1 MEKDEDWV
9 LLGESDSDAD
19 TMRFVDGSGSET
31 DNGSEMSFTM
41 VQIGGRCAAAD
52 IDDAAAETPIG
63 GENEEEEEETED
75 DDDYFDLN
83 LQALAGGETSLKDDP
98 DDCFDLDLVAG
109 LLGIGSPEAESV
121 RAHCAK
127 IDTESEDDEH
137 PEELPRANSY
147 DDIDTETTCSDAS
160 TGSDDDYEY
169 DTDEH
174 PDHDEFVRAGL
185 DDIDTE
191 SFYTQSSDA
200 AGSDYNYDDDTVGSA
215 DAVGS
220 EDEGDADEQQPDDH
234 EMLRAGCADDGIG
247 TGQRLVTTP
256 GFYDAAAA
264 QSFSCS
270 RPRGGL
276 AMGYRDLSRQ
286 LQMLA
291 FESSLAMAPDPALNS
306 GECHDT
312 GSSASTESDGT
323 ESSDAE
329 RTGRHRVTL
338 AEISGDVVAQSGC
351 WSYNDRLAMGHN
363 DVLSRQLQMLA
374 FESSIAMPPRGLVS
388 CDDTET
394 SASTESSDGDTES
407 SDEEDTESSDVSESD
422 EEDTESSDMSK
433 SDEQDT
439 ESSDA
444 AMERRALIRWRAMTT
459 SRRHGMLWSREG
471 AHNNDGSEN
480 FGAEGRNDHD
490 DEDTENSDTES
501 DEEDTES
508 SSVAESDQEDTESSD
523 AAMERSALMRWR
535 AMTTSRHHGML
546 WCREGAHNNDEFGKF
561 CTEGSSNHDED
572 IENSDTKSDEED
584 TESSD
589 AAMERRALM
598 RWRAMTT
605 SRHHGMLWR
614 CEGAHNNDESEK
626 FCAEGSSNHDDDD
639 IENSDTKRATMRTK
653 RAPTP

>member
-1 MEKDEDWV
+1 
-9 LLGESDSDAD
+9 
-19 TMRFVDGSGSET
+19 
-31 DNGSEMSFTM
+31 
-41 VQIGGRCAAAD
+41 
-52 IDDAAAETPIG
+52 
-63 GENEEEEEETED
+63 
-75 DDDYFDLN
+75 
-83 LQALAGGETSLKDDP
+83 
-98 DDCFDLDLVAG
+98 
-109 LLGIGSPEAESV
+109 
-121 RAHCAK
+121 
-127 IDTESEDDEH
+127 
-137 PEELPRANSY
+137 
-147 DDIDTETTCSDAS
+147 
-160 TGSDDDYEY
+160 
-169 DTDEH
+169 
-174 PDHDEFVRAGL
+174 
-185 DDIDTE
+185 
-191 SFYTQSSDA
+191 
-200 AGSDYNYDDDTVGSA
+200 
-215 DAVGS
+215 
-220 EDEGDADEQQPDDH
+220 
-234 EMLRAGCADDGIG
+234 
-247 TGQRLVTTP
+247 
-256 GFYDAAAA
+256 
-264 QSFSCS
+264 
-270 RPRGGL
+270 
-276 AMGYRDLSRQ
+276 
-286 LQMLA
+286 
-291 FESSLAMAPDPALNS
+291 
-306 GECHDT
+306 
-312 GSSASTESDGT
+312 
-323 ESSDAE
+323 
-329 RTGRHRVTL
+329 
-338 AEISGDVVAQSGC
+338 
-351 WSYNDRLAMGHN
+351 MGHN

-605 SRHHGMLWR
+605 HKKSDDEDKESSDAVMERRARMRWRAMTMSRHPGMLWR
-614 CEGAHNNDESEK
+614 REGAHNNDESEK
-626 FCAEGSSNHDDDD
+626 FGTEGSSDHDDEDT
-639 IENSDTKRATMRTK
+639 ENTNSESD
-653 RAPTP
+653 